1 MPAPC
6 TFDDVRAALT
16 LPDFDGFGAQ
26 RRMMPAGRPVGRAGE
41 GAAAPRLGGVL
52 ALLYCAEDELHL
64 VFTKRPD
71 YDGVHSGQVSFPGG
85 RHEPPE
91 TLADTALRETCEEI
105 GIPAPDVELMGSLTP
120 LFVVPSNFEVH
131 PFVGR
136 FTGEGRPRFVPDVR
150 EVAAILEVPLRL
162 LLEPAT
168 RVEESMELRGGLRM
182 RVPCFRVG
190 EHAIWGA
197 TAMMLSEF
205 LERLRYARQWRER
218 AGFAS
223 DSE

>member
-1 MPAPC
+1 MGTSC
-6 TFDDVRAALT
+6 TLDDVHAALS

-41 GAAAPRLGGVL
+41 GPGGPRLGGVL
-52 ALLYCAEDELHL
+52 LLLYCADDELHL
-64 VFTKRPD
+64 VLTRRPD

-91 TLADTALRETCEEI
+91 TLATTALRETQEEI
-105 GIPAPDVELMGSLTP
+105 GIRVDEVELLGELTP

-136 FTGEGRPRFVPDVR
+136 YAGAGRPRFSPDVR
-150 EVAAILEVPLRL
+150 EVAALLEVPLRL
-162 LLEPAT
+162 LLDPAT
-168 RVEESMELRGGLRM
+168 RVEESMELRGGLRL

-190 EHAIWGA
+190 QHVVWGA

-205 LERLRYARQWRER
+205 LERLRYVRHMRER
-218 AGFAS
+218 AAA
-223 DSE
+223 

>member
-1 MPAPC
+1 MPSPC

-41 GAAAPRLGGVL
+41 GADGPRLGGVL

-91 TLADTALRETCEEI
+91 TLAATALRETCEEI
-105 GIPAPDVELMGSLTP
+105 GIPAADVELLGSLTP

-136 FTGEGRPRFVPDVR
+136 YTGAGRPRFVPDVR

-162 LLEPAT
+162 LLDPAT
-168 RVEESMELRGGLRM
+168 LVEESMELRGGLRL

-205 LERLRYARQWRER
+205 LERLRYTRHWR
-218 AGFAS
+218 AL
-223 DSE
+223 

>member
-1 MPAPC
+1 MTAHC
-6 TFDDVRAALT
+6 TFDDVRAALA

-41 GAAAPRLGGVL
+41 GAAGPRLGGVL
-52 ALLYCAEDELHL
+52 LLLYCAEEQLHL
-64 VFTKRPD
+64 VLTRRPD
-71 YDGVHSGQVSFPGG
+71 YDGVHGGQVSFPGG

-91 TLADTALRETCEEI
+91 TLADTALRETYEEI
-105 GIPAPDVELMGSLTP
+105 GVPGTDVEIMGGLTP

-136 FTGEGRPRFVPDVR
+136 YLGEGRPRFVPDVR
-150 EVAAILEVPLRL
+150 EVAAVLEVPLRL
-162 LLEPAT
+162 LLDPAT
-168 RVEESMELRGGLRM
+168 RVEESLELRGGLRL

-190 EHAIWGA
+190 EGLVWGA

-205 LERLRYARQWRER
+205 LERVRYVRQWRER
-218 AGFAS
+218 AGFP
-223 DSE
+223 

>member
-1 MPAPC
+1 MTSSC
-6 TFDDVRAALT
+6 TLDDVRAALS

-41 GAAAPRLGGVL
+41 GSIGARLGGVL
-52 ALLYCAEDELHL
+52 LLLYCADEEIHL
-64 VFTKRPD
+64 VLTKRPD

-91 TLADTALRETCEEI
+91 TLEMTARRETHEEI
-105 GIPAPDVELMGSLTP
+105 GIPAADVEILGGLTP

-136 FTGEGRPRFVPDVR
+136 YVGQGRPSFVPDVR

-162 LLEPAT
+162 LLDPAT
-168 RVEESMELRGGLRM
+168 RVEESMELRGGLRL

-190 EHAIWGA
+190 EHRVWGA

-205 LERLRYARQWRER
+205 LQRLNYVSHVRER
-218 AGFAS
+218 GVHIV
-223 DSE
+223 E

>member
-1 MPAPC
+1 MTTSC
-6 TFDDVRAALT
+6 TLDDVRAALS

-52 ALLYCAEDELHL
+52 LLLYCVDGKLHL
-64 VFTKRPD
+64 VLTRRPD
-71 YDGVHSGQVSFPGG
+71 YDGVHSGQISFPGG

-91 TLADTALRETCEEI
+91 TLEMTALRETHEEI
-105 GIPAPDVELMGSLTP
+105 GILPADVELLGSLTP

-136 FTGEGRPRFVPDVR
+136 YTREGRPVFVPDTR
-150 EVAAILEVPLRL
+150 EVAAILETPLHL
-162 LLEPAT
+162 LLDPMT
-168 RVEESMELRGGLRM
+168 RVEEEMELRGGLRL

-190 EHAIWGA
+190 EQRVWGA
-197 TAMMLSEF
+197 TAMILSEF
-205 LERLRYARQWRER
+205 LQRLNYVKLIREHGLR
-218 AGFAS
+218 VV
-223 DSE
+223 D

>member
-1 MPAPC
+1 MTTSC
-6 TFDDVRAALT
+6 TLDDVRAALS

-52 ALLYCAEDELHL
+52 VLLYCANEELHL
-64 VFTKRPD
+64 VLTQRPD

-91 TLADTALRETCEEI
+91 TLETTALRETYEEI
-105 GIPAPDVELMGSLTP
+105 GVPAADVELIGSLTP

-136 FTGEGRPRFVPDVR
+136 FRRDGRPVFAPDVR

-162 LLEPAT
+162 LLDPAT
-168 RVEESMELRGGLRM
+168 RVEESMELRGGLRL

-190 EHAIWGA
+190 EHRVWGA

-205 LERLRYARQWRER
+205 LQRLNYVRLIRER
-218 AGFAS
+218 GVRVA
-223 DSE
+223 D

>member
-1 MPAPC
+1 MSSPC
-6 TFDDVRAALT
+6 TFDDVSAALT

-26 RRMMPAGRPVGRAGE
+26 RRMMPAGRPVGRTGE
-41 GAAAPRLGGVL
+41 GIAAPRLGGVL

-91 TLADTALRETCEEI
+91 TLAATALRETGEEI
-105 GIPAPDVELMGSLTP
+105 GIPAAEVEILGSLTP

-136 FTGEGRPRFVPDVR
+136 FMGAGRPRFVPDVR

-162 LLEPAT
+162 LLDPAT

-190 EHAIWGA
+190 EHVIWGA